1 MSDQAKATM
10 RQEYDKQKAERE
22 KMTAAAHQYPVP
34 TPTQEENDLFA
45 LGLLNPDDKKSSGE
59 PAAPQ
64 SRPVT
69 PHSTAQE
76 PHRPPGARP

>member
-1 MSDQAKATM
+1 MSDEAKAAM

-22 KMTAAAHQYPVP
+22 KMTAAAHQFPVP

-45 LGLLNPDDKKSSGE
+45 LGLLNPDDKKAE
-59 PAAPQ
+59 QPAAPQ

-76 PHRPPGARP
+76 PRPRP